1 MADEATKPGSDSTS
15 SGETEAAPKGSLK
28 KLIVIGVAVLL
39 LGGGGFAGWKVFSAK
54 TPAEGDE
61 AAATGGKPSQVDK
74 KAKPKIM
81 YALKPFIVN
90 LAEQR
95 GQRYL
100 KANIALDIYD
110 KQVEQ
115 ELYVRD
121 PQIRDA
127 ILLLLSTKSYEDIK
141 SAEGKIQLRN
151 ELIARINQLL
161 GGGTIRGLYF
171 TEFVVQ

>member
-15 SGETEAAPKGSLK
+15 SEETEAAPKGSLK

-39 LGGGGFAGWKVFSAK
+39 LGGGGFAGWKFFLAK

-61 AAATGGKPSQVDK
+61 AAATAGKSSLVDK

-81 YALKPFIVN
+81 HELKSFIVN
-90 LAEQR
+90 LQGQR

-100 KANIALDIYD
+100 KANIVLGIYD
-110 KQVEQ
+110 KEVQQALVAS
-115 ELYVRD
+115 D
-121 PQIRDA
+121 PQLRDA
-127 ILLLLSTKSYEDIK
+127 ILLLLSTKSYEDI
-141 SAEGKIQLRN
+141 STTEGKIQLRN

-161 GGGTIRGLYF
+161 GGGTVRGLYF